1 MLFKLDQFRKFRDA
15 HVPKHQFETTSL
27 LYGLTILH
35 SKTWGLMFFSTAR
48 YCGSYGECTTSSGE
62 EIWISESTLLF
73 NISKPIG
80 SMGLVYLPL
89 FAQVNF
95 PNMDPMQKKL
105 QKLTLFEELH
115 HLPKLFMGKIQRF
128 IPDKL
133 VMHQNQIS
141 SNLLWATET
150 YMKLINHC
158 SQKKGEETF
167 RVANR
172 LKHSNV
178 FFLTKKDNVL
188 LLFHPQD
195 QC

>member
-35 SKTWGLMFFSTAR
+35 SKTWGLMFFSTAG
-48 YCGSYGECTTSSGE
+48 YCESYGECTTSSGE

-105 QKLTLFEELH
+105 QKLTFFEELH
-115 HLPKLFMGKIQRF
+115 YLPKLFMGKNPTFYSRQAGHASKPNIIKSTLSNRD
-128 IPDKL
+128 IYEA
-133 VMHQNQIS
+133 NQS
-141 SNLLWATET
+141 L
-150 YMKLINHC
+150 
-158 SQKKGEETF
+158 F
-167 RVANR
+167 
-172 LKHSNV
+172 
-178 FFLTKKDNVL
+178 TKERRGN
-188 LLFHPQD
+188 F
-195 QC
+195 